1 MNWLVEEGV
10 RVEDGWL
17 KNNLITLQKLKTTKR
32 VEKKYKSIVD
42 VGATSEQKHEP
53 SDQQK
58 WNQNSE
64 NWNFAKT
71 QKRSK
76 LKIFTSWDRK
86 FVHPPDFGKGKPEQ
100 PKVLA
105 HG

>member
-1 MNWLVEEGV
+1 MVCKKLVNGELSLSV
-10 RVEDGWL
+10 LAICDIAICAED
-17 KNNLITLQKLKTTKR
+17 IA
-32 VEKKYKSIVD
+32 I
-42 VGATSEQKHEP
+42 SEQKHEP

-64 NWNFAKT
+64 TWNFAKT

-86 FVHPPDFGKGKPEQ
+86 FVHPPPDFGKGKPEQ